1 MQCRRD
7 NSAILLSH
15 FLLHL
20 CSGSEFRHVIIYPK
34 SVILCYLRS
43 VCAWKACICEISRKA
58 CKNRSGHAHTQ
69 NTYVDE
75 YHRDQ
80 KGLCKTR
87 LFPHFLAGM
96 LASVFPVLHSSVRLR
111 GRQSATGAY
120 FAGWL
125 YWRCRIES
133 RFRIF
138 CPSKLSPLQPLQ
150 RRLRCAAACTKID
163 AGNRTAYTAKW
174 KETAS

>member
-1 MQCRRD
+1 MSLYTP
-7 NSAILLSH
+7 NLS
-15 FLLHL
+15 F
-20 CSGSEFRHVIIYPK
+20 
-34 SVILCYLRS
+34 SVIYALC
-43 VCAWKACICEISRKA
+43 VHRKPVYVRFLERPA
-58 CKNRSGHAHTQ
+58 RTEAGTLTLK
-69 NTYVDE
+69 TYVDE